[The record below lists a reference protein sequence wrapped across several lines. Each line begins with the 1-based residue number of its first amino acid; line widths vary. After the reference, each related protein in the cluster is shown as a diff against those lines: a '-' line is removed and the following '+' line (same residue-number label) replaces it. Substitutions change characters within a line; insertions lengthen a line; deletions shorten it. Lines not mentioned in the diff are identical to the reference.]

1 MQTSDKAIFQGDH
14 LTVPSCQ
21 RQILWHCTSKSSSS
35 FLILLHMTNTWTSP
49 RLCHMNVICVFC
61 FFLVSSVPYV
71 PYNSVELDAIYTHI
85 QLEMILNN
93 IQYYPISS
101 NQYPNQH
108 LSPWDEIY
116 KPRSNKEIMQSYRDW
131 LVVDLPI
138 WKIWVRQLGLQ
149 FPIYGKSKKHVPNFQ
164 TFPNH
169 QPEDFSS
176 PQGLMCG
183 TFFESTVWYCE
194 RNPNHQLIGGKHPTI
209 SRLSTK
215 VVQDFVSACA
225 QLQDTWNPQQLYEMQ
240 CETRMNIEAS

>member
-108 LSPWDEIY
+108 LSPWGEIY

-149 FPIYGKSKKHVPNFQ
+149 FPIYGKSKKTCSKLSNISKPPTRRFLVPSRFDVWNFLWKYSMVLWKKSQ
-164 TFPNH
+164 
-169 QPEDFSS
+169 S
-176 PQGLMCG
+176 P
-183 TFFESTVWYCE
+183 VDRW
-194 RNPNHQLIGGKHPTI
+194 
-209 SRLSTK
+209 
-215 VVQDFVSACA
+215 
-225 QLQDTWNPQQLYEMQ
+225 
-240 CETRMNIEAS
+240 